1 MSTFDYT
8 SLANR
13 AASLIERFGVAVT
26 LDRTDI
32 TTDPVTGLPNGN
44 DGISQSTTGVVWE
57 YQIGEIDG
65 TRIKNGDVRLLLDNT
80 VEPLKTDIP
89 KIAGTALGSIIDIK
103 TIKPANSAVIY
114 ILQVRG

>member
-1 MSTFDYT
+1 MSAFDYT
-8 SLANR
+8 SLASR

-44 DGISQSTTGVVWE
+44 DEVSQSTTGVIWE

-65 TRIKNGDVRLLLDNT
+65 TRIQNGDVRLLLDNT

-89 KIAGTALGSIIDIK
+89 KISGVSIGSIIDIK

-114 ILQVRG
+114 ILQVRK